1 VLAHLASLVV
11 GSVGRQLWGLHW
23 REEEALSL
31 QQEEDSSLAKL
42 PEKKDEGKKKKRILD
57 LLRRYHN
64 CIVLSSVPE
73 PDL

>member
-31 QQEEDSSLAKL
+31 QQEEDTTPKLA
-42 PEKKDEGKKKKRILD
+42 EKKDEGKKKKRILD
-57 LLRRYHN
+57 LLRR
-64 CIVLSSVPE
+64 
-73 PDL
+73 